1 MVATPRSSASRGE
14 RSATC
19 SPSSSSRPA
28 SGASTPATI
37 RPSVDLPAP
46 FSPTSAWI
54 DPRATLSDTPSSAR
68 TAAEVLGDVRELD
81 MGSWLVA

>member
-1 MVATPRSSASRGE
+1 MAATPRTSASRGE
-14 RSATC
+14 RSATS
-19 SPSSSSRPA
+19 SPSSSSRPS

-54 DPRATLSDTPSSAR
+54 DPRAMLSDTRVERADGS
-68 TAAEVLGDVRELD
+68 EVLGDVRELD